1 MKDSVKASLLAKAGA
16 KKQAFTVSNIST
28 VKVDKKGNK
37 FVVLTFALN
46 DSITDYR
53 DGKEQTVD
61 NFFLYED
68 KVGSL
73 VNGCIQLFG
82 VRAAM
87 SLGILTQVL
96 SGARIEL
103 ISIPVKKDEMFSN
116 PITGKEELV
125 NDDNIYQFFSEV
137 TLNEKTFATFNE
149 QVMPIIK
156 EEMENLM
163 RVNIRKNLGLE

>member
-61 NFFLYED
+61 NFFL
-68 KVGSL
+68 
-73 VNGCIQLFG
+73 C
-82 VRAAM
+82 
-87 SLGILTQVL
+87 
-96 SGARIEL
+96 
-103 ISIPVKKDEMFSN
+103 
-116 PITGKEELV
+116 
-125 NDDNIYQFFSEV
+125 
-137 TLNEKTFATFNE
+137 
-149 QVMPIIK
+149 
-156 EEMENLM
+156 
-163 RVNIRKNLGLE
+163 